1 MRSVATERAG
11 GGGGTVPWVVTSTA
25 STANLQVY
33 DYRHK
38 HDIADLRFFYV
49 VNPVS
54 PHGGWALREII
65 QPAVRALHADY
76 GVSVRPLA
84 YGDLPEPL
92 PGGMTYVVYGPTNP
106 LTMPPQEQ
114 AYLAA
119 LAAAGARTNIISA
132 YPLTDANED
141 HPDYARAGS
150 AVPQLCDLLDINAIF
165 PDALELSRGIRTN
178 TWQDV
183 YVNAIG
189 ETIRVKYQP
198 TQSVDPG
205 DRAVLERLRRE
216 HDGEVA
222 ELARVHREHHLWQRK
237 PYTDGSIMFTHDGYW
252 FASQTLTDKSRMT
265 AGDFDLITSFDEG
278 SRSLTYTG
286 ERLPT
291 SDAPEFLVLSSLL
304 SMHGRRPRL
313 IVHFHHRELTRGPR
327 VRVLV
332 TAARIEGGPVA
343 AGRLFFRELRQK
355 RTDWFIIR
363 EHGMVW
369 IGDSVRSFEEYV
381 HRVVLPGSV

>member
-1 MRSVATERAG
+1 M
-11 GGGGTVPWVVTSTA
+11 
-25 STANLQVY
+25 QVY
-33 DYRHK
+33 DYRYK
-38 HDIADLRFFYV
+38 RDVADLRYFYV
-49 VNPVS
+49 VNPAS
-54 PHGGWALREII
+54 PHGAWALGEII
-65 QPAVRALHADY
+65 LPAARALHADY
-76 GVSVRPLA
+76 GVTVEPLA
-84 YGDLPEPL
+84 YGDLPEVR
-92 PGGMTYVVYGPTNP
+92 PGGVTYVVYGPTNP
-106 LTMPPQEQ
+106 LTMPPREQ

-132 YPLTDANED
+132 YPLTETNED
-141 HPDYARAGS
+141 RPDYAAAS
-150 AVPQLCDLLDINAIF
+150 SVVPRLCDLLDINAIF
-165 PDALELSRGIRTN
+165 PDALDLSRGIRTN

-198 TQSVDPG
+198 TESVDPG
-205 DRAVLERLRRE
+205 DRAVLQRLR
-216 HDGEVA
+216 HTHADEVA

-237 PYTDGSIMFTHDGYW
+237 PYTDGSVMFTHDGYW

-265 AGDFDLITSFDEG
+265 SGDFDLITSFDEG
-278 SRSLTYTG
+278 TRSLTYTG

-291 SDAPEFLVLSSLL
+291 SDAPEFLMLSSLL

-327 VRVLV
+327 FRNLV
-332 TAARIEGGPVA
+332 TDARIEGGHFS

-369 IGDSVRSFEEYV
+369 VGDSVHRFEEYV
-381 HRVVLPGSV
+381 HRVVAPGSGRAAAAR

>member
-1 MRSVATERAG
+1 MVPT
-11 GGGGTVPWVVTSTA
+11 TV
-25 STANLQVY
+25 STANVQVY

-38 HDIADLRFFYV
+38 HDVADLRYFYV
-49 VNPVS
+49 VNPAS
-54 PHGGWALREII
+54 PHGAWALREII
-65 QPAVRALHADY
+65 QPASRALHADY
-76 GVSVRPLA
+76 GVTVRPLA

-92 PGGMTYVVYGPTNP
+92 PGGVTYVVYGPTNP

-119 LAAAGARTNIISA
+119 LAAAGARTNVISA
-132 YPLTDANED
+132 YPLTEANQD

-165 PDALELSRGIRTN
+165 PDALDLSRGIRTN

-189 ETIRVKYQP
+189 ETIRVKYHP

-205 DRAVLERLRRE
+205 DRVVLERLRRE
-216 HDGEVA
+216 HAGEVA
-222 ELARVHREHHLWQRK
+222 ALARVHREHHLWQRK
-237 PYTDGSIMFTHDGYW
+237 PYTDGSIMFTHDGHW
-252 FASQTLTDKSRMT
+252 FASQTFTDKSRMT

-278 SRSLTYTG
+278 TRSLTYTG

-291 SDAPEFLVLSSLL
+291 SDAPEFLMLSSLL
-304 SMHGRRPRL
+304 GMHGRRPRL

-327 VRVLV
+327 YRDLV
-332 TAARIEGGPVA
+332 TDARIEGGHFS

-369 IGDSVRSFEEYV
+369 IGDSVEGFEEYV
-381 HRVVLPGSV
+381 HRVVLPGSARAAGDR

>member
-1 MRSVATERAG
+1 MVPT
-11 GGGGTVPWVVTSTA
+11 TV
-25 STANLQVY
+25 STANVQVY
-33 DYRHK
+33 DYPHK
-38 HDIADLRFFYV
+38 HDVADLRYFYV
-49 VNPVS
+49 VNPAS
-54 PHGGWALREII
+54 PHGAWALREII
-65 QPAVRALHADY
+65 QPASRALHADY
-76 GVSVRPLA
+76 GVTVRPLA

-92 PGGMTYVVYGPTNP
+92 PGGVTYVVYGPTNP

-119 LAAAGARTNIISA
+119 LAAAGARTNVISA
-132 YPLTDANED
+132 YPLTEANQD

-165 PDALELSRGIRTN
+165 PDALDLSRGIRTN

-189 ETIRVKYQP
+189 ETIRVKYHP

-205 DRAVLERLRRE
+205 DRVVLERLRRE
-216 HDGEVA
+216 HAGEVA
-222 ELARVHREHHLWQRK
+222 ALARVHREHHLWQRK
-237 PYTDGSIMFTHDGYW
+237 PYTDGSIMFTHDGHW
-252 FASQTLTDKSRMT
+252 FASQTFTDKSRMT

-278 SRSLTYTG
+278 TRSLTYTG

-291 SDAPEFLVLSSLL
+291 SDAPEFLMLSSLL
-304 SMHGRRPRL
+304 GMHGRRPRL

-327 VRVLV
+327 YRDLV
-332 TAARIEGGPVA
+332 TDARIEGGHFS

-369 IGDSVRSFEEYV
+369 IGDSVEGFEEYV
-381 HRVVLPGSV
+381 HRVVLPGSARAAGDR